1 VYRLLEGIAG
11 ESLRLGIPEVGE
23 TGTFTFFG
31 KNRAGMIE

>member
-11 ESLRLGIPEVGE
+11 EILRLGKAEVGE
-23 TGTFTFFG
+23 SGTFTFFG